1 MGYVIAGYLATVVI
15 IGGYIAWV
23 VVESRRVAAQLIVT
37 KADAANEGSR

>member
-23 VVESRRVAAQLIVT
+23 VVESRRVAAQLLAVKT
-37 KADAANEGSR
+37 DVVNESSP